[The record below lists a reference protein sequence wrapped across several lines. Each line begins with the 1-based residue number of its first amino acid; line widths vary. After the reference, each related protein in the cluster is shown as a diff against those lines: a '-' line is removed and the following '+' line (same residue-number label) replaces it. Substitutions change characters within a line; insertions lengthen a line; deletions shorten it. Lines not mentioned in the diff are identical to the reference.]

1 MKNDDYE
8 TGESNIMTKLLVADN
23 SALMRRL
30 ICDIINTE
38 PNFHVEAISSDGLDA
53 YNKIKNQ
60 QFDIVV
66 LDMDTPKLSGYEVL
80 AKLAAEK
87 IKLPV
92 ILISSA
98 IKEDAEMT
106 MAALS
111 HGAVDVVVKPLRS
124 TSESR
129 EEFKGKLM
137 HSIKAVSK
145 SLVKPTT
152 TIASPDD
159 QATSKN
165 AEHKASDMESLL
177 HVQYKPVEQPE
188 LSKAAADALAKA
200 TQEAYARRQQSNKI
214 TKVSHP
220 PKVIPGTKI
229 IALACSTGGPQ
240 ALHKFIPMLPK
251 NLSVPL
257 VLVQHMPEGFTASL
271 ASRLDSISS
280 IRVKEAEEGEIFKPG
295 TVYITPGGRHMEIK
309 EDVGNHAY
317 AHLSDAPPIGNLR
330 PCADVMYTSLAET
343 SFEEIICVVLT
354 GMGADGTE
362 GIDYLSGYRNIY
374 CISQSADTCVVYGM
388 PKAVEQRGLSNEVV
402 PLTEIANSITKKL
415 GV

>member
-30 ICDIINTE
+30 MCDIINAE

-53 YNKIKNQ
+53 YNKIKEQ
-60 QFDIVV
+60 QVDIVV

-80 AKLAAEK
+80 AKLAEDK
-87 IKLPV
+87 IKMPV

-98 IKEDAEMT
+98 IKEDAENT

-145 SLVKPTT
+145 SLVKPGASQPVDNTT
-152 TIASPDD
+152 AS
-159 QATSKN
+159 SKL
-165 AEHKASDMESLL
+165 ADMDSLL

-188 LSKAAADALAKA
+188 LSKSAADALAKA
-200 TQEAYARRQQSNKI
+200 TKEAYARRQQSNKI

-220 PKVIPGTKI
+220 PQVIPGKRI

-240 ALHKFIPMLPK
+240 ALHKFIPMLPAD
-251 NLSVPL
+251 LPVPV